1 MSRICCYTDSI
12 GLRTGAVKCHM
23 LLKHICPVC
32 GKVIPISQSR
42 CPEHPSRHKDYDDNV
57 RYTRDKKYHS
67 FYLTSAW
74 EAVKASAINKANGI
88 CIYTFFFE
96 KKLAACEEV
105 HHIVPLK
112 DDWGRRL
119 DVGNLIPLTHRVH
132 MQIEKEYRE
141 GEKAKVQSLLF
152 DLKRRFES
160 GILTVGE
167 GKKVSKV

>member
-119 DVGNLIPLTHRVH
+119 DVDNLIPLTHRVH

-160 GILTVGE
+160 GVLTVGE
-167 GKKVSKV
+167 GEKVSKV

>member
-1 MSRICCYTDSI
+1 M
-12 GLRTGAVKCHM
+12 KCHM

-119 DVGNLIPLTHRVH
+119 DVDNLIPLTHRVH

-160 GILTVGE
+160 GVLTVGE

>member
-1 MSRICCYTDSI
+1 M
-12 GLRTGAVKCHM
+12 KCHM

-112 DDWGRRL
+112 DDWARRL
-119 DVGNLIPLTHRVH
+119 DVDNLIPLTHRVH

-141 GEKAKVQSLLF
+141 GEKAKVQTLLF

-160 GILTVGE
+160 GALTVGE

>member
-119 DVGNLIPLTHRVH
+119 DVDNLIPLTHRVH

-160 GILTVGE
+160 GVLTVGE